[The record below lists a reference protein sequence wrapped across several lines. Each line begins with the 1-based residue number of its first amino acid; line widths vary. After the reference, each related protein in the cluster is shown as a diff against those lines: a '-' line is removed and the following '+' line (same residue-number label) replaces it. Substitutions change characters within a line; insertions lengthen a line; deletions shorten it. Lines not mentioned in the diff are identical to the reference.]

1 MQYIL
6 VFIAILGILTGGCA
20 VTSNRPQQLT
30 EPQAYQCI
38 RAALE
43 QELKAGSQPDYEPG
57 IELEAPFRQCWQTLD
72 PVAKRVY
79 APMLVEAAL
88 EQGVTV
94 ALAEGCRWTLKY
106 GQESPTGKKCRLL
119 KEIGFQLQN
128 YEQ

>member
-1 MQYIL
+1 MNYIL
-6 VFIAILGILTGGCA
+6 VYIAILGILIGGCA
-20 VTSNRPQQLT
+20 VPASRPQQLT
-30 EPQAYQCI
+30 ELQSHQCI

-43 QELKAGSQPDYEPG
+43 QELKAGAQADYEPG

-88 EQGVTV
+88 EQGVSS

-106 GQESPTGKKCRLL
+106 GQETPTGKKCRLL
-119 KEIGFQLQN
+119 KEIGYQIQN
-128 YEQ
+128 NEK